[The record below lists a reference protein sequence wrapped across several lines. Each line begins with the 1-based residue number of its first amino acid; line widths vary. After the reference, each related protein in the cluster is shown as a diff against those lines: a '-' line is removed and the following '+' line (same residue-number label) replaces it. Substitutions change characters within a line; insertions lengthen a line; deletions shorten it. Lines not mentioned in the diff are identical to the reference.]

1 VIVSYRLALGAI
13 AALVVATATATP
25 ALAVP
30 RAGDDAPA
38 FSLATARG
46 GNVGLAAFK
55 GKPLYVNFFASW
67 CAPCN
72 EEAPDIVRLYREYH
86 KRGLAIVGVDELE
99 DKAKAAGFAQKY
111 GWPFAIAIDA
121 DGGLGQTY
129 GAIGLPVHI
138 FIDKRGKISTY
149 RLGEMEPAEIEDAI
163 KKIL

>member
-1 VIVSYRLALGAI
+1 MIVSNRLVLGAV
-13 AALVVATATATP
+13 AAFVVATAAP

-38 FSLATARG
+38 FSLAAARG
-46 GNVGLAAFK
+46 GNIASAAFK

-67 CAPCN
+67 CGPCN

-99 DKAKAAGFAQKY
+99 EKAKAVGFARKY
-111 GWPFAIAIDA
+111 GWPFAVALDA
-121 DGGLGQTY
+121 DGELGQTY